1 MRASRGASLGEANGP
16 SHPVELVRF
25 EFVGELAEFSLLL
38 VIGVLKHVGMQRLEI
53 RFELRAVYVEAFQFG
68 ELFLGLLTRGECR
81 QWVSPPLISCRALG
95 WTVSSS
101 VALCIAGSRRWAAEA
116 SRRLSPRAAVT
127 SVNSFLIS
135 WC

>member
-1 MRASRGASLGEANGP
+1 MRARRGASLGEANGP

-25 EFVGELAEFSLLL
+25 EFAGELAELSLLL

-53 RFELRAVYVEAFQFG
+53 RFELRAVYVEAFQFS
-68 ELFLGLLTRGECR
+68 ELFLGVFPRGECR
-81 QWVSPPLISCRALG
+81 QRCHPADLAPRPRVD
-95 WTVSSS
+95 VSSS
-101 VALCIAGSRRWAAEA
+101 AALCTAGSRRRTAKA

-127 SVNSFLIS
+127 SVNSFLIC